1 MKMKLNENHLQNI
14 GHQLEIRHKY
24 FLSRQNVFHRIFHE
38 FIENINFI
46 FELQIDRHFY
56 RVYKAKKWINKC
68 LQNYLELVKQLV
80 NVKKAR
86 DDFTRIQTDV
96 EADKD
101 ILLEKMKSIQKKL
114 TELRNSYIHT
124 KTKKGPV
131 STFHSDISLALANY
145 ERCNNLYIL
154 YNDILSI
161 IDKTIVETE
170 RIEKLSSL
178 CGVINNSSFIRETL
192 VTNESFEDTL
202 FELLGYVAKCDKTK
216 DYITGQLSLAKSE
229 NVDMALQMG
238 TTPENIYLKNVV
250 DCFMES
256 GDFAVLDS
264 KSCRELTKHN
274 MPTTARNYSKEKHAE
289 KCNPLECPV

>member
-1 MKMKLNENHLQNI
+1 M
-14 GHQLEIRHKY
+14 
-24 FLSRQNVFHRIFHE
+24 VF
-38 FIENINFI
+38 
-46 FELQIDRHFY
+46 
-56 RVYKAKKWINKC
+56 KAKTWINKC
-68 LQNYLELVKQLV
+68 LQNYLELIKQLV

-101 ILLEKMKSIQKKL
+101 ILLEKMKFIQNKL
-114 TELRNSYIHT
+114 TELRNRYIHT
-124 KTKKGPV
+124 KTKKEPT

-154 YNDILSI
+154 YNDMLSI

-238 TTPENIYLKNVV
+238 TSPENIYLNNVV

-256 GDFAVLDS
+256 GDFAVLDN
-264 KSCRELTKHN
+264 KSCSQFTKHDK
-274 MPTTARNYSKEKHAE
+274 PTTGRNYMTETNAE